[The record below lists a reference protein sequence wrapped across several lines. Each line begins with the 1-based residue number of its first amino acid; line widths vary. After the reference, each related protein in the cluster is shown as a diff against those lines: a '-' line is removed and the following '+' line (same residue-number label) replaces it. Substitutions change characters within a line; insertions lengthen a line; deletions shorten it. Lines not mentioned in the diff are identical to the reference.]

1 MKPLELQSSCG
12 VDDSYEVAVVLT
24 MKPLEL
30 LSGCGVDDEATR
42 VAKWLWC

>member
-1 MKPLELQSSCG
+1 M
-12 VDDSYEVAVVLT
+12 AVVLT

-42 VAKWLWC
+42 VANWPWC

>member
-1 MKPLELQSSCG
+1 M
-12 VDDSYEVAVVLT
+12 AVVLT

-30 LSGCGVDDEATR
+30 QSGRGVDDEALELQSSCVVDSEVTR

>member
-1 MKPLELQSSCG
+1 M
-12 VDDSYEVAVVLT
+12 AVVLT

-30 LSGCGVDDEATR
+30 KIGRGVDDEATR